1 MESWVGMKRDCF
13 VRRSTITNIAMCPSD
28 AGSCS
33 IKSIEMDS
41 HGHGGIGS
49 CLRKPYGL
57 CLFALERAHTVQDR
71 MYCLTIWVRPG
82 VDGVGA
88 LNHATNPN
96 YPNTEP
102 RMSRIKTRTGPS
114 VSGSTVAKTHFS
126 NQNKQMNPLF
136 QKLDR
141 P

>member
-1 MESWVGMKRDCF
+1 MNAGLYWMKRHQHCGVNGQVESQTDHSKTRCD
-13 VRRSTITNIAMCPSD
+13 PSPCRD
-28 AGSCS
+28 
-33 IKSIEMDS
+33 
-41 HGHGGIGS
+41 HQ
-49 CLRKPYGL
+49 Y
-57 CLFALERAHTVQDR
+57 
-71 MYCLTIWVRPG
+71 

-88 LNHATNPN
+88 LNHATNPS
-96 YPNTEP
+96 YPDTEL
-102 RMSRIKTRTGPS
+102 RMRRIKTRTGPS

>member
-1 MESWVGMKRDCF
+1 MDFIEQLPASEGFSAILVVVDQLTKQVIF
-13 VRRSTITNIAMCPSD
+13 IPSHNTVNTLQV
-28 AGSCS
+28 AW
-33 IKSIEMDS
+33 
-41 HGHGGIGS
+41 
-49 CLRKPYGL
+49 
-57 CLFALERAHTVQDR
+57 LFLNHVFSKH
-71 MYCLTIWVRPG
+71 G

-88 LNHATNPN
+88 LNRATNPN
-96 YPNTEP
+96 YPDTEP
-102 RMSRIKTRTGPS
+102 RMSRIKIRTRPS